1 MWPIALGLAG
11 ALLAKGQKE
20 NDVLKEVA
28 RRADLLDKE
37 YYTTEEVA
45 KISGLSDYTVRKKI
59 REGELRAEGEG
70 TRSGYRIR
78 KEDLLEFLFK
88 QRTFT
93 RNYEKA
99 AKTWSEKEFATR
111 ISALRTVGLGL
122 GIGAAYALGKV
133 AGKSF
138 GAAAAGAALV
148 GIMTANKT
156 PTVPIIEI
164 SPGALFTSKEEYSDK
179 EIDAMVQL
187 VANVRL
193 LRQYI
198 NMKEKLLEQLKLEEE
213 ELQISYKGKLD
224 ADEYRLKE
232 IEHKKKINDAE
243 LELELLQSQLE
254 ELEKHTKEKK

>member
-1 MWPIALGLAG
+1 MWSIALGLAG
-11 ALLAKGQKE
+11 ALLAKGRKE

-122 GIGAAYALGKV
+122 GAAYALGKV

-148 GIMTANKT
+148 GIMAANKT

-213 ELQISYKGKLD
+213 ELQISYKGKLED
-224 ADEYRLKE
+224 DEYRLKE
-232 IEHKKKINDAE
+232 IEQKKKINDAE

-254 ELEKHTKEKK
+254 ELEKHTKK

>member
-1 MWPIALGLAG
+1 MWSIALGLAG
-11 ALLAKGQKE
+11 ALLAKGRKE

-122 GIGAAYALGKV
+122 GAAYALGKV

-164 SPGALFTSKEEYSDK
+164 SPAALFTSKEEYSDK

-213 ELQISYKGKLD
+213 ELQISYKGKLED
-224 ADEYRLKE
+224 DEYRLKE
-232 IEHKKKINDAE
+232 IEQKKKINDAE

-254 ELEKHTKEKK
+254 ELEKHAKK

>member
-1 MWPIALGLAG
+1 MWSIALGLAG
-11 ALLAKGQKE
+11 ALLAKGRKE

-122 GIGAAYALGKV
+122 GAAYALGKV

-164 SPGALFTSKEEYSDK
+164 SPAALFTSKEEYSDK

-213 ELQISYKGKLD
+213 ELQISYKGKLED
-224 ADEYRLKE
+224 DEYRLKE
-232 IEHKKKINDAE
+232 IEQKKKINDAE

-254 ELEKHTKEKK
+254 ELEKHTKK

>member
-1 MWPIALGLAG
+1 MWSIALGLAG

-122 GIGAAYALGKV
+122 GLGAAYALGKV

-164 SPGALFTSKEEYSDK
+164 SPAALFTSKEEYSDK

-232 IEHKKKINDAE
+232 IEQKKKINDAE

>member
-1 MWPIALGLAG
+1 MLPIALGIAG
-11 ALLAKGQKE
+11 ALLAKGKSK
-20 NDVLKEVA
+20 DDAMKEVE

-99 AKTWSEKEFATR
+99 AKSWSEKEFATR

-122 GIGAAYALGKV
+122 GAAYALGKV

-148 GIMTANKT
+148 GIMAANKT

-213 ELQISYKGKLD
+213 ELQISYKGKLED
-224 ADEYRLKE
+224 DEYRLKE
-232 IEHKKKINDAE
+232 IEQKKKINDAE

-254 ELEKHTKEKK
+254 ELEKHTKK

>member
-1 MWPIALGLAG
+1 MLPIALGIAG
-11 ALLAKGQKE
+11 ELLAKGKKE
-20 NDVLKEVA
+20 NEALKEVA

-122 GIGAAYALGKV
+122 GAAYALGKV

-148 GIMTANKT
+148 GIMAANKT
-156 PTVPIIEI
+156 PTVSIIEI

-213 ELQISYKGKLD
+213 ELQISYKGKLED
-224 ADEYRLKE
+224 DEYRLKE
-232 IEHKKKINDAE
+232 IEQKKKINDAE

-254 ELEKHTKEKK
+254 ELEKHTKK

>member
-1 MWPIALGLAG
+1 MLPIALGIAG
-11 ALLAKGQKE
+11 ALLAKGKSK
-20 NDVLKEVA
+20 DDAMKEVE

-122 GIGAAYALGKV
+122 GAAYALGKV

-148 GIMTANKT
+148 GIMAANKT

-213 ELQISYKGKLD
+213 ELQISYKGKLED
-224 ADEYRLKE
+224 DEYRLKE
-232 IEHKKKINDAE
+232 IEQKKKINDAE

-254 ELEKHTKEKK
+254 ELEKHTKK

>member
-1 MWPIALGLAG
+1 MWSIALGLAG
-11 ALLAKGQKE
+11 ALLAKGRKE

-122 GIGAAYALGKV
+122 GAAYALGKV

-164 SPGALFTSKEEYSDK
+164 SPAALFTSKEEYSDK

-213 ELQISYKGKLD
+213 ELQVSYKGKLED
-224 ADEYRLKE
+224 DEYRLKE
-232 IEHKKKINDAE
+232 IEQKKKINDAE

-254 ELEKHTKEKK
+254 ELEKHAKK

>member
-1 MWPIALGLAG
+1 MLPIALGIAG
-11 ALLAKGQKE
+11 ALLAKGKKE
-20 NDVLKEVA
+20 NEALKEVA

-59 REGELRAEGEG
+59 REGELSAEGEG

-99 AKTWSEKEFATR
+99 AKTWSEKEFSTR
-111 ISALRTVGLGL
+111 ISALRTVGL

-148 GIMTANKT
+148 GIMAANKT

-213 ELQISYKGKLD
+213 ELQISYKGKLED
-224 ADEYRLKE
+224 DEYRLKE
-232 IEHKKKINDAE
+232 IEQKKKINDAE

-254 ELEKHTKEKK
+254 ELEKHVKK

>member
-1 MWPIALGLAG
+1 MWSIALGLAG
-11 ALLAKGQKE
+11 ALLAKGKKE
-20 NDVLKEVA
+20 NEALKEVA

-122 GIGAAYALGKV
+122 GAAYALGKV

-138 GAAAAGAALV
+138 GAAAAGAA
-148 GIMTANKT
+148 M
-156 PTVPIIEI
+156 
-164 SPGALFTSKEEYSDK
+164 
-179 EIDAMVQL
+179 
-187 VANVRL
+187 
-193 LRQYI
+193 
-198 NMKEKLLEQLKLEEE
+198 
-213 ELQISYKGKLD
+213 
-224 ADEYRLKE
+224 
-232 IEHKKKINDAE
+232 
-243 LELELLQSQLE
+243 
-254 ELEKHTKEKK
+254 

>member
-1 MWPIALGLAG
+1 MWSIALGLAG
-11 ALLAKGQKE
+11 ALLAKGKKE
-20 NDVLKEVA
+20 NEALKEVA

-122 GIGAAYALGKV
+122 GAAYALGKV

-148 GIMTANKT
+148 GIMAANKT

-213 ELQISYKGKLD
+213 ELQISYKGKLED
-224 ADEYRLKE
+224 DEYRLKE
-232 IEHKKKINDAE
+232 IEQKKKINDAE

-254 ELEKHTKEKK
+254 ELEKHTKK

>member
-1 MWPIALGLAG
+1 MWSIALGLAG

-20 NDVLKEVA
+20 NEALKEVA

-122 GIGAAYALGKV
+122 GAAYALGKV

-164 SPGALFTSKEEYSDK
+164 SPAALFTSKEEYSDK

-232 IEHKKKINDAE
+232 IEQKKKINDAE

-254 ELEKHTKEKK
+254 ELEKHTKK

>member
-1 MWPIALGLAG
+1 MLPIALGIAG
-11 ALLAKGQKE
+11 ELLAKGKKE
-20 NDVLKEVA
+20 NEALKEVA

-122 GIGAAYALGKV
+122 GAAYALGKV

-148 GIMTANKT
+148 GIMAANKT

-213 ELQISYKGKLD
+213 ELQISYKGKLED
-224 ADEYRLKE
+224 DEYRLKE
-232 IEHKKKINDAE
+232 IEQKKKINDAE

-254 ELEKHTKEKK
+254 ELEKHTKK

>member
-1 MWPIALGLAG
+1 MWSIALGLAG

-88 QRTFT
+88 HRTFT

-111 ISALRTVGLGL
+111 ISALRTVGLG
-122 GIGAAYALGKV
+122 IGAAYALGKV

-148 GIMTANKT
+148 GIMAANKT

-213 ELQISYKGKLD
+213 ELQISYKGKLED
-224 ADEYRLKE
+224 DEYRLKE
-232 IEHKKKINDAE
+232 IEQKKKINDAE

-254 ELEKHTKEKK
+254 ELEKHTKK

>member
-1 MWPIALGLAG
+1 MWSIALGLAG

-20 NDVLKEVA
+20 NEALKEVA

-99 AKTWSEKEFATR
+99 AKTWSEKDFATR

-122 GIGAAYALGKV
+122 GAAYALGKV

-148 GIMTANKT
+148 GIMAANKT

-213 ELQISYKGKLD
+213 ELQISYKGKLED
-224 ADEYRLKE
+224 DEYRLKE
-232 IEHKKKINDAE
+232 IEQKKKINDAE

-254 ELEKHTKEKK
+254 ELEKHTKK